1 MNDLIR
7 PTSKPALVADP
18 NARKDAEEPE
28 LDDGKPGEDENAA
41 GFLKNAI
48 DKPAKE

>member
-1 MNDLIR
+1 MSDLIR
-7 PTSKPALVADP
+7 PTSTPALVSDP

-28 LDDGKPGEDENAA
+28 LDDGELGEDDA